1 MQLTTSRLITILA
14 AAGAVVM
21 LIVCVPLMVS
31 TMRAPGADCGT
42 VFSSSDS
49 WTYSSSFD
57 SSDTS
62 SYYEGARSQADIRAG
77 AEAAIGDWYADM
89 SRGAAAYEYCEDR
102 HSDRRILLISLGSVA
117 VALAAAA
124 GAVWWVGRSRASA

>member
-1 MQLTTSRLITILA
+1 MHLTTSRLVTILA
-14 AAGAVVM
+14 AAGAVVV
-21 LIVCVPLMVS
+21 LIVCVPLMMS

-42 VFSSSDS
+42 IFSSSES

-77 AEAAIGDWYADM
+77 AEAAISDWYADM